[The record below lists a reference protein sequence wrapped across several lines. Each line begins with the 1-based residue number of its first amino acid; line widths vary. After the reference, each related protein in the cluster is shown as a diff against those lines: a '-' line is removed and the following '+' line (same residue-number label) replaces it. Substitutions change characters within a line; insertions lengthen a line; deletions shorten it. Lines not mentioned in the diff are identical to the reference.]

1 MNTTPLRFDGQH
13 VVVVGGSSGIGR
25 AVAAAAEAAGAR
37 VTALGRHTPIACDL
51 TDDASVVQ
59 AFQRT
64 GAIDHL
70 VLTPGARVGSP
81 RLDQLTDAELLAAY
95 QVKLFG
101 SLRALR
107 AALPVLSPTASITL
121 TSGQLARK
129 PSPGGLLK
137 GSLNAAVD
145 AAGRQ
150 LAKELAPRR
159 VNVVSPGAI
168 DTPLWG
174 ADGDAARAATLA
186 RVGGAL
192 PVGRVGRPDEL
203 AQAYLLAM
211 ATGFMTGS
219 VIDVDGGGLL

>member
-1 MNTTPLRFDGQH
+1 MSPSLRFDGQH

-25 AVAAAAEAAGAR
+25 GVAQAAEAAGAR
-37 VTALGRHTPIACDL
+37 VTVLGRHTAIPCDL
-51 TDDASVVQ
+51 SDDASVVQ

-64 GAIDHL
+64 GPIDHL

-81 RLDQLTDAELLAAY
+81 RLEQLTDAELALAFD
-95 QVKLFG
+95 VKLFG
-101 SLRALR
+101 SLRAIR
-107 AALPVLSPTASITL
+107 AALPVLAPNASITL

-137 GSLNAAVD
+137 GSLNAAVE

-174 ADGDAARAATLA
+174 ADDAARSATLA
-186 RVGGAL
+186 RIGGTL
-192 PVGRVGRPDEL
+192 PVGRTGRVDEL

-211 ATGFMTGS
+211 STGFMTGS
-219 VIDVDGGGLL
+219 VIDIDGGGLL